1 MAGKLKVTQT
11 KSTISHIARNRATV
25 KALGL
30 HGIGS
35 TSVVADNP
43 ATRGMVRQVR
53 FLVTVEEIAESA
65 DGGSRKTD
73 KGGSEARGDAPEPL
87 RGRRGFEGEDNGMR
101 LHDLRPPE
109 GSRKE
114 RTRVG
119 RGIAAGKGKTAG
131 RGTKGQKARAG
142 GSIPPWFE
150 GGQTPLHQ
158 RIPKLRGFK
167 NRFKIEYEIVNV
179 GDIEA
184 AAERGA
190 FEAEAA
196 DAKPTGKTK
205 APAQITVNQD
215 ILRAVGLVRS
225 LDKPLKI
232 LGNGELS
239 APLFVVADGFT
250 ASARA
255 KIEAAGGTVNVLEV
269 PTAPLKAIG
278 VESGDER
285 TPAKLSRGGQ
295 AAADKADRARAAR
308 AETAEAAEA
317 EAAAKTP
324 RAKAAKAAP
333 KPRPRHRATAEAS
346 DAAPRPS
353 RRRRPRRRPSRTT
366 SDRAEA
372 DEPSATRAER
382 SRRVAPR
389 RRSRA
394 APRRPRPP
402 RPTPKPS
409 TEPNRRPNPRPPSAA
424 TDEAETASGDDA

>member
-1 MAGKLKVTQT
+1 
-11 KSTISHIARNRATV
+11 
-25 KALGL
+25 
-30 HGIGS
+30 
-35 TSVVADNP
+35 
-43 ATRGMVRQVR
+43 
-53 FLVTVEEIAESA
+53 
-65 DGGSRKTD
+65 
-73 KGGSEARGDAPEPL
+73 
-87 RGRRGFEGEDNGMR
+87 MR
-101 LHDLRPPE
+101 LHDLRPAD

-167 NRFKIEYEIVNV
+167 NRFKIEYEVVNV
-179 GDIEA
+179 GAIGA

-190 FEAEAA
+190 FETEAA
-196 DAKPTGKTK
+196 DAKPTARTK

-232 LGNGELS
+232 LGHGDLS

-278 VESGDER
+278 VE
-285 TPAKLSRGGQ
+285 PAEGADASATDASDAP
-295 AAADKADRARAAR
+295 AATGAP
-308 AETAEAAEA
+308 AETAADADAADA
-317 EAAAKTP
+317 ADAAA
-324 RAKAAKAAP
+324 AAG
-333 KPRPRHRATAEAS
+333 S
-346 DAAPRPS
+346 GD
-353 RRRRPRRRPSRTT
+353 
-366 SDRAEA
+366 
-372 DEPSATRAER
+372 
-382 SRRVAPR
+382 RVAVP
-389 RRSRA
+389 A
-394 APRRPRPP
+394 A
-402 RPTPKPS
+402 
-409 TEPNRRPNPRPPSAA
+409 
-424 TDEAETASGDDA
+424 